1 MNALSFSESAP
12 DAKFMMGPLIRGGAK
27 LMGPVIKRAGPL
39 IKGGA
44 KFVAKQAAE
53 VAIQVGVGRVV
64 DRFRNKNSK

>member
-44 KFVAKQAAE
+44 KFVAKQAARA
-53 VAIQVGVGRVV
+53 AIQNGFGRL
-64 DRFRNKNSK
+64 RNRNRR